1 LKVATEASRSTLKPK
16 PELKLKHPFNAQRRP
31 SLSWFG
37 ESETRLILPTAFVAS
52 SSEALDVVAPV
63 RTLLRRAIGGTAEV
77 RPWSEEFQLTRTYIE
92 SLECLLD
99 RSDFAVLVLTPVDR
113 TESRDTERLS
123 PRDNVVFELEGRPL
137 VKQAASEPP
146 RRRATGRVA

>member
-1 LKVATEASRSTLKPK
+1 
-16 PELKLKHPFNAQRRP
+16 
-31 SLSWFG
+31 
-37 ESETRLILPTAFVAS
+37 LILPKAFVAS

-77 RPWSEEFQLTRTYIE
+77 RPWFEEFQLTRTYIE